1 MERNIRKFFTGTVVS
16 DKMDKTIVV
25 SVDTFGTAKLYKKR
39 VKKSHKFHVHDEN
52 NTAKVGDVVTI
63 MECRK
68 LSATKRFRLVSIDK
82 VHVEDV
88 KVTEE
93 SNKEGE

>member
-1 MERNIRKFFTGTVVS
+1 MERNSRKYFTGTVVS

-52 NTAKVGDVVTI
+52 NTAKVGDVVRF
-63 MECRK
+63 METRP
-68 LSATKRFRLVSIDK
+68 LSKTKCYILIEV
-82 VHVEDV
+82 V
-88 KVTEE
+88 KV
-93 SNKEGE
+93 KETI

>member
-1 MERNIRKFFTGTVVS
+1 
-16 DKMDKTIVV
+16 
-25 SVDTFGTAKLYKKR
+25 
-39 VKKSHKFHVHDEN
+39 
-52 NTAKVGDVVTI
+52 

>member
-1 MERNIRKFFTGTVVS
+1 MERNSRKYFTGTVVS

-52 NTAKVGDVVTI
+52 NTAKVGDVVRF
-63 MECRK
+63 METRP
-68 LSATKRFRLVSIDK
+68 LSKTVCYNLVE
-82 VHVEDV
+82 VV
-88 KVTEE
+88 KV
-93 SNKEGE
+93 KETYEISLHAFYKA

>member
-1 MERNIRKFFTGTVVS
+1 MERNSRKYFTGTVVS

-52 NTAKVGDVVTI
+52 NTAKVGDVVRFMETRPLSKTKCYILVEVVQVKETI
-63 MECRK
+63 
-68 LSATKRFRLVSIDK
+68 
-82 VHVEDV
+82 
-88 KVTEE
+88 
-93 SNKEGE
+93 

>member
-1 MERNIRKFFTGTVVS
+1 MERNIRKYFTGTVVS

-52 NTAKVGDVVTI
+52 NTAKVGDVVRFMETRPLSKTKCYILVEVVQVKETI
-63 MECRK
+63 
-68 LSATKRFRLVSIDK
+68 
-82 VHVEDV
+82 
-88 KVTEE
+88 
-93 SNKEGE
+93 